1 MSDDADEILA
11 LERAALERWGAGDPD
26 GFLELS
32 DPEVTY
38 FDPFIERRLDGLAG
52 LAALYN
58 ELRGKVHI
66 DSFEM
71 VNPMVQFAGG
81 SAVLTF
87 QFVSRGGEGTLRWN
101 TTEVYHRTAAEW
113 RIIHTHWAF
122 AQPRLASGS

>member
-1 MSDDADEILA
+1 MSDDADAILA
-11 LERAALERWGAGDPD
+11 MECAALERWGAGDPD

-38 FDPFIERRLDGLAG
+38 FDPLIERRLDGLAG

-66 DSFEM
+66 DSFEL
-71 VNPMVQFAGG
+71 VSPAVQFAGG
-81 SAVLTF
+81 AAVLTF
-87 QFVSRGGEGTLRWN
+87 QFVSRGAEGSMRWN
-101 TTEVYHRTAAEW
+101 TTEVYRRTAAGW

-122 AQPRLASGS
+122 TQPRLASGS